1 MSLLSTLFLFFP
13 LLVFVGVGDGS
24 WRSGEGHEDWMHE
37 LGRKERKEFKL
48 GGKKREGRWRSNQ
61 HTQ

>member
-37 LGRKERKEFKL
+37 LGR
-48 GGKKREGRWRSNQ
+48 EGEEGI
-61 HTQ
+61 